1 MRKFRSQGSVRG
13 GAARKGRLYR
23 DLSKTCPAVAM
34 LFTLTKSGVFMRKY
48 GAMALVAVFVFSLA
62 GCSGGDSV
70 AVVDTTRLFQESESG
85 KAGLAHLQKMESDM
99 QAQLMAA
106 QALLEAK
113 PSDEALRAHF
123 QKEFAGYQG
132 LVQGEQQKVV
142 EGINTQITTA
152 LEKARKKGKFAAI
165 LPTDGVLAYN
175 PKSDITDD
183 VLKAMNTSP
192 VKFEPVVMKALT
204 PESADAPK
212 TEAATDAPAAAS
224 EAPKADAAPATDAP
238 ATEAPATEAPK
249 ADIPAAD
256 APATEAP
263 KTEAAPEA
271 DGKPGDAK
279 LN

>member
-1 MRKFRSQGSVRG
+1 
-13 GAARKGRLYR
+13 
-23 DLSKTCPAVAM
+23 
-34 LFTLTKSGVFMRKY
+34 MRKY

-212 TEAATDAPAAAS
+212 TEAATDAPA
-224 EAPKADAAPATDAP
+224 
-238 ATEAPATEAPK
+238 TEAPK